1 MSETRRVPWTVYAA
15 LSGQVLLSAGTYLA
29 ARRAMEEVAPLNLVL
44 WRFLLSSS
52 VFVLL
57 LLFTPGPKL
66 PPPGLRLRVL
76 LLGLVAGPINQGMF
90 FLGLKSSSPAHAS
103 LLYALTPAGVY
114 LYLLS
119 RGRERFTGRRAVG
132 LMLAFSGVAV
142 LLLGKGLAHSVGSLW
157 GDALILS
164 AVSAWVVYT
173 SEGKPLS
180 ERFGPLRATAWT
192 MVCAGAWSWAMA
204 PWTLSVD
211 ALTRASPAA
220 WACLGYLGVLTSVV
234 SYLLWYYALSRLEA
248 SRVAVFSNLQPIVT
262 AVMAWAVVGD
272 VLPWEW
278 GMGAVLVLVGVRV
291 TQSAVSPARPAG
303 AVAAHGNG

>member
-1 MSETRRVPWTVYAA
+1 MAEAPRAPISVYAA

-29 ARRAMEEVAPLNLVL
+29 ARRAMQEVAPLNLVL
-44 WRFLLSSS
+44 WRFALSSS
-52 VFVLL
+52 VFLL
-57 LLFTPGPKL
+57 LLLLTSGPKL

-90 FLGLKSSSPAHAS
+90 FLGLKGSSPAHAS

-119 RGRERFTGRRAVG
+119 RGRERFTGQRALG
-132 LMLAFSGVAV
+132 LVLAFAGVAV
-142 LLLGKGLAHSVGSLW
+142 LLLGKGLAHSLGSLW

-164 AVSAWVVYT
+164 AVSAWVLYT
-173 SEGKPLS
+173 AEGKPLS

-192 MVCAGAWSWAMA
+192 MVCAGAWSWGLS
-204 PWTLSVD
+204 PWTLSVPEM
-211 ALTRASPAA
+211 ANASGTA
-220 WACLGYLGVLTSVV
+220 WSCLGYLGVLTSVV

-262 AVMAWAVVGD
+262 AVMAWALVGD
-272 VLPWEW
+272 MLPWEW
-278 GMGAVLVLVGVRV
+278 GLGTVLVLAGVRV
-291 TQSAVSPARPAG
+291 TQAVRA
-303 AVAAHGNG
+303 

>member
-1 MSETRRVPWTVYAA
+1 MSEVRRVGWTVYAA
-15 LSGQVLLSAGTYLA
+15 LCGQVLLSAGTYLA

-52 VFVLL
+52 VFVSLL
-57 LLFTPGPKL
+57 LLTPGPKL
-66 PPPGLRLRVL
+66 PPPGLRWRVL
-76 LLGLVAGPINQGMF
+76 LLGVVAGPINQGMF

-132 LMLAFSGVAV
+132 LVLAFAGVAV
-142 LLLGKGLAHSVGSLW
+142 LLLGKGLAHSAGSLW
-157 GDALILS
+157 GDALILA
-164 AVSAWVVYT
+164 AVSAWVLYT

-192 MVCAGAWSWAMA
+192 MVCAGAWSWGMA
-204 PWTLSVD
+204 PWTMSVGELS
-211 ALTRASPAA
+211 RASAMA

-278 GMGAVLVLVGVRV
+278 AMGAVLVLVGVRV
-291 TQSAVSPARPAG
+291 TESAGSRAP
-303 AVAAHGNG
+303 VAAEPASGNG

>member
-1 MSETRRVPWTVYAA
+1 MADAPRAPLSVYAA
-15 LSGQVLLSAGTYLA
+15 LTGQVLLSAGTYLA
-29 ARRAMEEVAPLNLVL
+29 ARRAMQEVAPLNLVL

-57 LLFTPGPKL
+57 LLLTPGPKL

-90 FLGLKSSSPAHAS
+90 FLGLKGSSPAHAS

-119 RGRERFTGRRAVG
+119 RGRERFTGRRALG
-132 LMLAFSGVAV
+132 LLLAFAGVAV
-142 LLLGKGLAHSVGSLW
+142 LLLGKGLVHSLGSLW

-164 AVSAWVVYT
+164 AVSAWVLYT
-173 SEGKPLS
+173 AEGKPLS
-180 ERFGPLRATAWT
+180 EAFGPLRATAWT
-192 MVCAGAWSWAMA
+192 MVSAGAWSWGLA
-204 PWTLSVD
+204 PWTLSVPEM
-211 ALTRASPAA
+211 AKASSTA

-262 AVMAWAVVGD
+262 AVMAWALVGD

-278 GMGAVLVLVGVRV
+278 GLGTVLVLAGVRV
-291 TQSAVSPARPAG
+291 TQAVRA
-303 AVAAHGNG
+303 